1 MEYDYFRMAAN
12 QQLPPSSQVMSM
24 QQSQGMAQPN
34 LQQAQDPKQDIVSQT
49 KLLVTKLK
57 NTLSVSELYS
67 YFLFILCC
75 PETPF

>member
-1 MEYDYFRMAAN
+1 MAAN

-24 QQSQGMAQPN
+24 QQSQGMAQQN

-57 NTLSVSELYS
+57 NTLSVSLVSLY
-67 YFLFILCC
+67 
-75 PETPF
+75 